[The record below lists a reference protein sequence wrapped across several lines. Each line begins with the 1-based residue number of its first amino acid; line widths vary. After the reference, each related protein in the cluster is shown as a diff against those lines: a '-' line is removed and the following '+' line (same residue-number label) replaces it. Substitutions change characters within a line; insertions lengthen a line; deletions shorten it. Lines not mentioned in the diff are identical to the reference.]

1 MLSAQACADIEAL
14 LTEYGW
20 RIDHHGDVGELF
32 TPDGVVIAPGVG
44 LTLKGRDAIARH
56 FASRAADASEVTR
69 HIWCDLRISGVTG
82 DTACIQTT
90 QVTYLRHASEPA
102 AARHTMVGETH
113 DVVLRNSTGEWRFS
127 ERRLE
132 VIIPFDV
139 DPRAFHAPASPVQ
152 TATRYDDGV
161 LYYVKARSGDINVA
175 RYFARHNLFFAVGD
189 AIGYF
194 PGDLT
199 IGKPVPL
206 TSTFGND

>member
-1 MLSAQACADIEAL
+1 MLTADARASIEAL

-32 TPDGVVIAPGVG
+32 IPDGVVNAPGIG

-56 FASRAADASEVTR
+56 FEAHAADKSQVTR
-69 HIWCDLRISGVTG
+69 HIWCDLRIEEVTG
-82 DTACIQTT
+82 DTVHIETT
-90 QVTYLRHASEPA
+90 QLTYLRYGAEPP

-113 DVVLRNSTGEWRFS
+113 DVVMRSPSGEWRFS

-132 VIIPFDV
+132 VVFPFDLNLRK
-139 DPRAFHAPASPVQ
+139 PHPTP
-152 TATRYDDGV
+152 YEDGV
-161 LYYVKARSGDINVA
+161 LYYVKSRSGDVSVA
-175 RYFARHNLFFAVGD
+175 RYFARHDLFFAVGD

-199 IGKPVPL
+199 IGKAVPL
-206 TSTFGND
+206 TAAFGNE